1 MGRIDALSG
10 AGFPIRERATP
21 ILTDIHPNRRSIR
34 SASILERTFGVK
46 GPDRETTEPNICLLI
61 GPRIG
66 RLWRRWTSAST
77 SDRANE
83 SPSR

>member
-1 MGRIDALSG
+1 MAESTPYRVRGSHSRRGSRILA
-10 AGFPIRERATP
+10 
-21 ILTDIHPNRRSIR
+21 DIHPNRRSIR
-34 SASILERTFGVK
+34 IGSIPERTFGVK
-46 GPDRETTEPNICLLI
+46 GPDRETTESNICLLI
-61 GPRIG
+61 GHRIG